1 MPDNSHT
8 SLLTKAQAKVSLKN
22 KVKHCCSLQKSHL
35 ETLLTGQKT
44 EKEEKKEEEKGK
56 KEEEE
61 EEEKKKKPL
70 K

>member
-8 SLLTKAQAKVSLKN
+8 SLLTKAEAKVSLKN
-22 KVKHCCSLQKSHL
+22 KVKQCCSLQKSHL

-44 EKEEKKEEEKGK
+44 EEKEAKKEEEG

-61 EEEKKKKPL
+61 EEEE
-70 K
+70 